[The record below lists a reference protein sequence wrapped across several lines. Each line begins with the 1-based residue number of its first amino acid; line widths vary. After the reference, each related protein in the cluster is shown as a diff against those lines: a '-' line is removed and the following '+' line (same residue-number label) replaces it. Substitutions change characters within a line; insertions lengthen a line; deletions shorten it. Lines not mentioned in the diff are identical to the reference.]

1 MTKEQI
7 IHKLKTNKLK
17 KILNTF
23 VNLYPVWIIGSSL
36 LGYIYPPVFQWF
48 SGNWMVGAL
57 ALVMLGMGLTLHVDD
72 FKEITKMPGAVFM
85 GAVLQYTVMPFS
97 AFLIARF
104 LQLDPALAVGLII
117 VGCCPGGT
125 ASNVITYLARGHLA
139 LSIIMTTV
147 STMLAIIV
155 TPLMT
160 EALAGTYVPVDGWG
174 LFYTTVQVVL
184 LPVALGVL
192 INYKFPNIGKKLALA
207 GPVTSVWAIVFIAGS
222 IVAQSAD
229 TVAAN
234 AFTLFIAA
242 GALHIVGF
250 VLGFVISRLFRY
262 NNAIARTVA
271 IEVGMQNGGLAAV
284 LAKQNFSMQPLAA
297 VPAVF
302 SSVMQTLIGGLLA
315 AYWRWKTSPEKV
327 QPQSGSA
334 TSVPSSLVEQNIVGE
349 EK

>member
-1 MTKEQI
+1 M
-7 IHKLKTNKLK
+7 K

-23 VNLYPVWIIGSSL
+23 VNLYPVWIIGSSI

-72 FKEITKMPGAVFM
+72 FKEITRMPGAVLM
-85 GAVLQYTVMPFS
+85 GALLQYTVMPLS
-97 AFLIARF
+97 AFGISTL

-125 ASNVITYLARGHLA
+125 ASNVITFLARGHLA

-147 STMLAIIV
+147 STMLAIV
-155 TPLMT
+155 ATPLLT
-160 EALAGTYVPVDGWG
+160 QALAGTYVPVDGLG

-184 LPVALGVL
+184 IPVALGVF
-192 INYKFPNIGKKLALA
+192 INYKFPNIGKRLSLA

-229 TVAAN
+229 TVAAH
-234 AFTLFIAA
+234 AFTLFLAA
-242 GALHIVGF
+242 GLLHIIGFAVGY
-250 VLGFVISRLFRY
+250 VLCRIFRY
-262 NNAIARTVA
+262 DHAIARTVSV
-271 IEVGMQNGGLAAV
+271 ETGMQNGGLAAV
-284 LAKQNFSMQPLAA
+284 LAKQNFPMAPLAA
-297 VPAVF
+297 VPSVF

-315 AYWRWKTSPEKV
+315 AYWRWKND
-327 QPQSGSA
+327 PQREGKA
-334 TSVPSSLVEQNIVGE
+334 E
-349 EK
+349 EKKQKNIYQIKDHH

>member
-1 MTKEQI
+1 M
-7 IHKLKTNKLK
+7 K
-17 KILNTF
+17 KILNIF
-23 VNLYPVWIIGSSL
+23 VNLYPVWIISSSF
-36 LGYIYPPVFQWF
+36 LGYLYPPLFQWF

-85 GAVLQYTVMPFS
+85 GAALQYTVLPLS
-97 AFLIARF
+97 AFGISKL

-125 ASNVITYLARGHLA
+125 ASNVITFLARGHLA

-147 STMLAIIV
+147 STMLAIIA
-155 TPLMT
+155 TPLLT
-160 EALAGTYVPVDGWG
+160 QLLAGTYVPVDAWG
-174 LFYTTVQVVL
+174 LFYTTVKVVL
-184 LPVALGVL
+184 VPVALGVF
-192 INYKFPNIGKKLALA
+192 INYKFPNIGKKLSLA

-234 AFTLFIAA
+234 AFTLFLAT
-242 GALHIVGF
+242 GSLHIIGF
-250 VLGFVISRLFRY
+250 ILGYAVARTFRY
-262 NNAIARTVA
+262 DGPVARTVS

-284 LAKQNFSMQPLAA
+284 LAKQNFPMQPLAA

-315 AYWRWKTSPEKV
+315 AYWRWKTDPKRIA
-327 QPQSGSA
+327 P
-334 TSVPSSLVEQNIVGE
+334 TKTKKREQTKTPITFI
-349 EK
+349 KDHH

>member
-1 MTKEQI
+1 
-7 IHKLKTNKLK
+7 
-17 KILNTF
+17 
-23 VNLYPVWIIGSSL
+23 
-36 LGYIYPPVFQWF
+36 
-48 SGNWMVGAL
+48 MVGAL

-85 GAVLQYTVMPFS
+85 GAALQYTILPLS
-97 AFLIARF
+97 AFGISKL

-125 ASNVITYLARGHLA
+125 ASNVITFLARGHLA

-147 STMLAIIV
+147 STMLAIIA
-155 TPLMT
+155 TPLLT
-160 EALAGTYVPVDGWG
+160 QALAGKYVPVDAWG

-184 LPVALGVL
+184 MPVALGVF
-192 INYKFPNIGKKLALA
+192 INYKFPNIGKKLSLA

-234 AFTLFIAA
+234 VYVLFAAA
-242 GALHIVGF
+242 GLLHIIGF
-250 VLGFVISRLFRY
+250 VLGYIVARIFKY
-262 NNAIARTVA
+262 DKAIARTVS
-271 IEVGMQNGGLAAV
+271 IEIGMQNGGLAAV
-284 LAKQNFSMQPLAA
+284 LAKQNFPTQPLAA

-315 AYWRWKTSPEKV
+315 AYWRWKTSPQKNEIKRV
-327 QPQSGSA
+327 DKTPTQ
-334 TSVPSSLVEQNIVGE
+334 
-349 EK
+349 